1 MKSTGYPARRKNSP
15 IYEFQIGDKGEAH
28 TVKAVGIDDITD
40 FPAQPNLKKLQHLF
54 PKAPA
59 ALFDRPSG
67 QVDILLGGNYCE
79 LQPAGGLERDG
90 CQKEGLRLCE
100 SKFGCCW
107 VISGC
112 HKALQGEAKLTN
124 NAQLLTN
131 AVVLEDPNSLI
142 PDDSVSIH
150 LTQTSR
156 QKQIPEF
163 FAAEDLG
170 VCPAQ
175 ICGPCKKKICP
186 DCDFRCLHI
195 SKEEN
200 EVVNRQEELLT
211 VNENEQCIDAKY
223 AFTEQVNLLKD
234 NIGQAIGFQKSVER
248 KLGFEIDEEAADLLR
263 KAMYVDDLLGGGTS
277 DQVIRFKGE
286 LTSDGLYTGT
296 LPKILAQVGFKS
308 KVIMTS
314 GEADPAVLEQFGGK
328 VLGHSWYPTSDQ
340 LKFKLTVNLSPKN
353 KCGERAEP
361 DLTPDDITK
370 LDSIKFTKSNLLG
383 FVNGIFDPSGVMGP
397 FTIKLKLELRR
408 LFKDKNSEL
417 EWHQSVPEPN
427 RQAWISLLTETLQL
441 PEVSFP

>member
-1 MKSTGYPARRKNSP
+1 M
-15 IYEFQIGDKGEAH
+15 
-28 TVKAVGIDDITD
+28 
-40 FPAQPNLKKLQHLF
+40 
-54 PKAPA
+54 
-59 ALFDRPSG
+59 
-67 QVDILLGGNYCE
+67 
-79 LQPAGGLERDG
+79 
-90 CQKEGLRLCE
+90 
-100 SKFGCCW
+100 
-107 VISGC
+107 
-112 HKALQGEAKLTN
+112 
-124 NAQLLTN
+124 
-131 AVVLEDPNSLI
+131 
-142 PDDSVSIH
+142 
-150 LTQTSR
+150 
-156 QKQIPEF
+156 
-163 FAAEDLG
+163 
-170 VCPAQ
+170 
-175 ICGPCKKKICP
+175 
-186 DCDFRCLHI
+186 
-195 SKEEN
+195 
-200 EVVNRQEELLT
+200 NRQEELLT

-286 LTSDGLYTGT
+286 LTSDGLHTGT

-328 VLGHSWYPTSDQ
+328 VLGHSWDPTSDQ

-353 KCGERAEP
+353 KRGERAEP

-397 FTIKLKLELRR
+397 FTVKLKLELRR

-417 EWHQSVPEPN
+417 
-427 RQAWISLLTETLQL
+427 
-441 PEVSFP
+441 